1 MGAGIR
7 ISARRPMARYRV
19 LSWKDVPSL
28 VEAVDDE
35 GSAQVPLSPRFQELI
50 DALAMREGASGEDAY
65 LAGWE
70 RGPEQARAGR
80 AGAVAAEV
88 AAELEASFE
97 ALVAAR
103 LMPPRG

>member
-1 MGAGIR
+1 
-7 ISARRPMARYRV
+7 MARYRV

-35 GSAQVPLSPRFQELI
+35 GSAEVPLSPRFQELI
-50 DALAMREGASGEDAY
+50 DALAMREGSSDADAY

-80 AGAVAAEV
+80 AAAVAAEV

-103 LMPPRG
+103 LLPPRA